1 MQIQVAFCRLK
12 RRTTS
17 LPAATEMVSA
27 AYARRYDPA
36 RAVEL
41 MVALD
46 NWSEEW
52 RSISH
57 GT

>member
-1 MQIQVAFCRLK
+1 MQIEVAFCRLK
-12 RRTTS
+12 RRTTN
-17 LPAATEMVSA
+17 PAATEMVSA
-27 AYARRYDPA
+27 GYTRRSDPV

-57 GT
+57 GI